1 MSELER
7 RTWVVISGETFWA
20 KLRGSG
26 RSSCSLNPE
35 SSVRDEAGGVCVF
48 AGGCAEGCMGLV
60 TIAGGFEAS
69 WGKTA
74 FFQLDCTT
82 DGTGGAGAAFP
93 ASHPAGPHVSSARTG
108 DAMQTKAIRLTDS
121 SPIFICSCLLWRF
134 REARLEL
141 SA

>member
-26 RSSCSLNPE
+26 TSSCSLNPE

-48 AGGCAEGCMGLV
+48 AGGCGEDCMGLV
-60 TIAGGFEAS
+60 IIAVGFEAS

-74 FFQLDCTT
+74 LFQLDWMT
-82 DGTGGAGAAFP
+82 DGTGGAGAPSGIAP
-93 ASHPAGPHVSSARTG
+93 CRTARVVG
-108 DAMQTKAIRLTDS
+108 EGR
-121 SPIFICSCLLWRF
+121 
-134 REARLEL
+134 
-141 SA
+141 